1 MPAHARSAPGRATLS
16 RPDAP
21 PLPRAAPGEPVFAEA
36 WQARAFALAVELNR
50 RGRLPWPAFTA
61 ALGAEIARDDGDY
74 WRAWLRALEGWLA
87 AEALAA
93 PEAVQTTTEAWL
105 TAAAHTPHGSPI
117 RLDAGRKG

>member
-1 MPAHARSAPGRATLS
+1 M
-16 RPDAP
+16 RPPDRP

-61 ALGAEIARDDGDY
+61 ALGAEIARDGEDY
-74 WRAWLRALEGWLA
+74 WRAWLRALEAWLD

-93 PEAVQTTTEAWL
+93 PEAVTATTEAWL
-105 TAAAHTPHGSPI
+105 RAAARTPHGAPI
-117 RLDAGRKG
+117 RLEAGGKG